1 VLIKEGLFSHATIGG
16 GKEYLELQGCCFYDG
31 IVKCTVLRD
40 NAVVIDYK
48 DRQIGYGFQGKLS
61 GKIPLIEQ
69 KGIYH
74 FRLWLEDTE
83 GKVLEKVQIMHVTIR
98 DSIADKPSL
107 LETGSSPLEL
117 ETITYCNDG
126 EDNKAVIIL
135 TYKNA
140 VEGLISEEPAKGF
153 HIKLAPR
160 FIDYGQITKVKLENN
175 KIILKTSIAYRGPND
190 ISSAFLSYEY
200 PTESQ
205 NIIMDSLGR
214 AVPEM
219 DMVKVSSEGFVSPYM
234 NVWQISKSETLKE
247 DFCNISFPGHLT
259 EKDYK
264 EVQFSG
270 WYCEVP
276 EEMCSS
282 EEEAVIYFA
291 GHLLCEEEENFC
303 LHAGICGEHGLKV
316 WFDNKE
322 VMYIGKSGKDAAKL
336 LIEPG
341 MHEILIAVSTNGRK
355 AAGIYARLEKLTY
368 PGNKGNVVM
377 SHPKFPLFIRQSY
390 VKNFQ

>member
-1 VLIKEGLFSHATIGG
+1 MLIKEGLFSHATIDG

-61 GKIPLIEQ
+61 GKIPLMKQ

-74 FRLWLEDTE
+74 FRLWLEDTV
-83 GKVLEKVQIMHVTIR
+83 GTVLEKVQIIHVTVEDNGTDKTSVSVK
-98 DSIADKPSL
+98 DSSF
-107 LETGSSPLEL
+107 LEL
-117 ETITYCNDG
+117 ENIAYYNDS

-140 VEGLISEEPAKGF
+140 VEGLISEDPAKGF

-160 FIDYGQITKVKLENN
+160 FVDYGQITKVKLENN

-234 NVWQISKSETLKE
+234 NVWQVSKSEPINE
-247 DFCNISFPGHLT
+247 DLCNISYPGHLT

-276 EEMCSS
+276 EEMCGPL
-282 EEEAVIYFA
+282 EEAVIYFA
-291 GHLLCEEEENFC
+291 GNLLCEEEENFC
-303 LHAGICGEHGLKV
+303 LHAGSCGEHGLKV

-322 VMYIGKSGKDAAKL
+322 VMYMDKSGKGAAKL

-368 PGNKGNVVM
+368 PGNDGNMVK
-377 SHPKFPLFIRQSY
+377 SHPKFPLFIRQSHE
-390 VKNFQ
+390 KNFQ